1 MVASN
6 FNNYRNSLCHFVA
19 AIFPSASFEEKK
31 KHNSPLISY
40 YVNGQQRLK
49 KHFIYSWKNATFGQT
64 YGEIFMRFS
73 PYDPHIIN
81 DYFQTTNSQMIF
93 ITFHPLLETD
103 CYSESETYTP

>member
-1 MVASN
+1 
-6 FNNYRNSLCHFVA
+6 
-19 AIFPSASFEEKK
+19 
-31 KHNSPLISY
+31 
-40 YVNGQQRLK
+40 
-49 KHFIYSWKNATFGQT
+49 
-64 YGEIFMRFS
+64 MRFS